1 MDKWFPPPPGKFPP
15 PNAPFPP
22 PAAAAE
28 AGKAK
33 KVRKPATKKQKLIT
47 FGAVGFIVLL
57 ALGWAVSRVLSANAA
72 PPVVEHKP
80 VPKKAPVKPAA
91 TAEKPAE
98 NPAEKPAEATPATAV
113 AETPAPAGTKAPESK
128 PVETKPAEAK
138 PAETTPATATPAPT
152 QTAPVAAVTAPPAPV
167 APPPPPP
174 ASLQFKAGVEALKI
188 SGVRGGSSPRI
199 FIGGTSYQVGDL
211 VNPQL
216 GITFEGYNSHTR
228 SIIFKDKTGA
238 IVERRN

>member
-1 MDKWFPPPPGKFPP
+1 MATADDFFAIDMRVGTVLTAEHFPEARKPSITPFPPPPGKFPP

-113 AETPAPAGTKAPESK
+113 AETPAPAGT
-128 PVETKPAEAK
+128 
-138 PAETTPATATPAPT
+138 
-152 QTAPVAAVTAPPAPV
+152 
-167 APPPPPP
+167 
-174 ASLQFKAGVEALKI
+174 
-188 SGVRGGSSPRI
+188 
-199 FIGGTSYQVGDL
+199 
-211 VNPQL
+211 
-216 GITFEGYNSHTR
+216 
-228 SIIFKDKTGA
+228 
-238 IVERRN
+238 